1 MPNTSTII
9 SVMHMVASVR
19 SKSCG
24 AGWKYNHI
32 SVFGTWNGFAAVR
45 SVRVLFGDVS
55 V

>member
-19 SKSCG
+19 SRGCG
-24 AGWKYNHI
+24 ARRKYSHFR
-32 SVFGTWNGFAAVR
+32 VFGTWNGFAAVR
-45 SVRVLFGDVS
+45 LVRVLLGDVS